1 MDQTTVIREG
11 LGTGVKKARIRECGP
26 RQPGEPRNE
35 GRLRYARNGLTM
47 KRNTCAALMA
57 VLMALAPW
65 CLSAQPA
72 LGQADLPT
80 TWYFAE
86 GTTRDGFDEYISLQN
101 PSAQTATITITYM
114 TNEGPLGP
122 YIHDIPPVSR
132 GTVYVNGYLDPGLDV
147 SVRIQSDRGLV
158 AERPMYFTYKSK
170 WEGGHVVEGVT
181 TASKQWY
188 FAEGTTV
195 PGFEEWL
202 CIQNPQQV
210 DLPVT
215 VSYYTPSV
223 VEQETYIVPAEH
235 RYTLDVNY
243 EVARLWPHAPY
254 QDVSIKVE
262 ATMGIIAER
271 PMYFTYKGDWEG
283 GHAVVG
289 ETEPGKEWFL
299 AEGCCDW
306 NFETWLCILN
316 PNLETANVTI
326 DYRRGDGAALTPQ
339 LVEVAGYSRYTL
351 YVNDVAGKGEFSFHI
366 TSDQPIV
373 VERPMYFTYN
383 YTWDGGH
390 DNMAMDRTAPEWY
403 LAEGS
408 TRHGIETYLCIL
420 NPLAEEQTVMV
431 TYMMEES
438 SNEVVEFTVPSRS
451 RYTRSVNADV
461 GPDHDVSFRIIAFKG
476 TSMAERGEIV
486 VERPMYFLY
495 KGTIPGGHVASGYPV
510 D

>member
-1 MDQTTVIREG
+1 MRRNICFALVAFSIM
-11 LGTGVKKARIRECGP
+11 LALLCMPARP
-26 RQPGEPRNE
+26 
-35 GRLRYARNGLTM
+35 
-47 KRNTCAALMA
+47 
-57 VLMALAPW
+57 ALA
-65 CLSAQPA
+65 QEDIPA
-72 LGQADLPT
+72 

-86 GTTRDGFDEYISLQN
+86 GTTREGFHEYISLQN
-101 PSAQTATITITYM
+101 PEAHTATVTITYM

-122 YIHDIPPVSR
+122 YVHDIPPVSR

-147 SVRIQSDRGLV
+147 SVRVESDSGLV
-158 AERPMYFTYKSK
+158 AERPMYFDYKSK

-181 TASKQWY
+181 AASTTWY
-188 FAEGTTV
+188 FAEGSTG

-215 VSYYTPSV
+215 VTYYMQNV
-223 VEQETYIVPAEH
+223 VKQETYAVPAQH
-235 RYTLDVNY
+235 RHTLDINY
-243 EVARLWPHAPY
+243 EVARLWPQAPY

-262 ATMGIIAER
+262 AAQGIIAER
-271 PMYFTYKGDWEG
+271 PMYFAYRGDWEG

-299 AEGCCDW
+299 AEGFCDW
-306 NFETWLCILN
+306 SFETWICILN
-316 PNLETANVTI
+316 PNLEPADVAIN
-326 DYRRGDGAALTPQ
+326 YRSVDGAALAPQ
-339 LVEVAGYSRYTL
+339 LVGVPGYSRFTIYANE
-351 YVNDVAGKGEFSFHI
+351 VVGRGEFSFHV

-373 VERPMYFTYN
+373 VERPMYFTYM
-383 YTWDGGH
+383 YAWEGGH
-390 DNMAMDRTAPEWY
+390 DNMAMDRAAGEWY

-408 TRHGIETYLCIL
+408 TRQGIETYLCIL
-420 NPLAEEQTVMV
+420 NPLDVDQEVYI

-438 SNEVVEFTVPSRS
+438 RNEVVDFIIPARS

-461 GPDHDVSFRIIAFKG
+461 GPGHDVSFRIKAQKG
-476 TSMAERGEIV
+476 ASFAEKGGIV

-495 KGTIPGGHVASGYPV
+495 GGEIPGGHVASGFPL